1 MVDDVFLKRVAH
13 FVYEVYVYVGIV
25 GIYLAATLVY
35 GHEYRFDTACGLCH
49 ERCCARR
56 SYGETRNVATSVSH
70 YVAVE
75 LRVGIL
81 YAQQEGIVLL
91 AFGVEYGERSALF
104 SHLYR

>member
-56 SYGETRNVATSVSH
+56 CDGETGDVAASVLH
-70 YVAVE
+70 D
-75 LRVGIL
+75 VGIEFGIGIL
-81 YAQQEGIVLL
+81 DAQQEGIVLL